1 MLPLPA
7 SSTIIGRYIAYLAH
21 SKRCSTIKQYLNI
34 IRMLHLE
41 HNFSHLYDDNYQVS
55 SVMKEVKRHK
65 GSNHNS
71 KQVLTLQKIHA
82 VVSFQDVSGIRDL
95 QIWCALLLCFLG
107 LLRMSCVT
115 VPNKHSWDAGQILTK
130 DDILVTPDGCIQ
142 RIRHSKPNNLRKE
155 CSKWWYQKAHTCSSV
170 RCWTLLLCIKRLLSR
185 WVYRK
190 QSSAIVYIRQWHTR
204 NSHPFGCKD
213 RAASHSQSNR
223 TRTHTL
229 QHS

>member
-1 MLPLPA
+1 
-7 SSTIIGRYIAYLAH
+7 
-21 SKRCSTIKQYLNI
+21 
-34 IRMLHLE
+34 
-41 HNFSHLYDDNYQVS
+41 
-55 SVMKEVKRHK
+55 MKGVKRHK

-71 KQVLTLQKIHA
+71 KQVLTLQQIHA
-82 VVSFQDVSGIRDL
+82 TVSFQDVSGIRDL

-130 DDILVTPDGCIQ
+130 ITYWWPQMVVFKELDTQ
-142 RIRHSKPNNLRKE
+142 KPMNLRKE
-155 CSKWWYQKAHTCSSV
+155 CSKWWYQKARTCSSV
-170 RCWTLLLCIKRLLSR
+170 PCWGLWTLLLCIKRLLSR

-190 QSSAIVYIRQWHTR
+190 QSSAIVYISQWHTR

-229 QHS
+229 QHSQPEEIRRYTFVCSGKSVGNHKSFWRLEIRLCIYLSST